1 MTLHP
6 YRPLKRGSSVQRQV
20 ARKDVWTRHQETEII
35 LDDFR
40 EFIISPQIDSLK
52 LMGIFLLSM

>member
-6 YRPLKRGSSVQRQV
+6 CRPLRRGSSVQGEV

-40 EFIISPQIDSLK
+40 EFIISPLVDSLK